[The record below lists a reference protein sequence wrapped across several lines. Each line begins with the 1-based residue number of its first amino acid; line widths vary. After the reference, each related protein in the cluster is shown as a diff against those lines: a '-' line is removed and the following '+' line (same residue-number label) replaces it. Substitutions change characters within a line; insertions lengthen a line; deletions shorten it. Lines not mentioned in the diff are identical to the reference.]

1 MPDPSPGTERSFRR
15 EELPDNCLILDA
27 NALLSPFEFGFNLD
41 LEIERVAPG
50 IKVLVPSSVLREL
63 QVLVKKGD
71 WRVKA
76 ALELAGRYPC
86 VDIKGKGDAPIFNL
100 AKETGWMVMTQDRKL
115 RAALRKIGIPVLLIR
130 GRGHLQVM
138 EP

>member
-1 MPDPSPGTERSFRR
+1 MPDPPLRTERFFRR
-15 EELPDNCLILDA
+15 EDLPDNCLILDA

-41 LEIERVAPG
+41 LEIEKAAPG
-50 IKVLVPSSVLREL
+50 RKILVPSSVIREL
-63 QVLVKKGD
+63 QDLAKKGD

-76 ALELAGRYPC
+76 ALELAGKYPC

-100 AKETGWMVMTQDRKL
+100 ARETGWMVMTQDRKL
-115 RAALRKIGIPVLLIR
+115 RASLRKSGVPVLLIR